1 MPSRII
7 LDSRQTQLTL
17 NRLAQQLIENHK
29 DFSQSVLLGVQPRG
43 TRLADKIHRIISS
56 LYPQLN
62 IPVGKLDITFYRDDF
77 RQKGNSMAAD
87 DTDITVSLEGKRII
101 LVDDVLYTGRTI
113 RAALDAMMDFGRPDD
128 VELLVLIDRR
138 LHRELPIQAKY
149 AGKVVDSIESEKV
162 KVEWNEQGDVEKVWI
177 VQETEN
183 KKT

>member
-17 NRLAQQLIENHK
+17 NRLAQQLIENHR

-43 TRLADKIHRIISS
+43 TQLADKIHRIIRS
-56 LYPQLN
+56 LHPHL
-62 IPVGKLDITFYRDDF
+62 IVPIGKLDITFYRDDF
-77 RQKGNSMAAD
+77 RQKGNSMAAA
-87 DTDITVSLEGKRII
+87 DTDIAVSLEGKRII

-162 KVEWNEQGDVEKVWI
+162 KVEWNQQGDVEKVWI